1 MNKLLLSLTGATA
14 AGALTLVSP
23 ASWSPGVRR
32 AYVVVPGVLAASF
45 STLLLS
51 RIVDRQADVVS
62 RVESMTEV
70 PTDDA
75 YPLPQRH
82 PVAMRV
88 AVPVIIGAATCG
100 LQGFSLWMD
109 AALERG
115 LVRLGAAHPRRWMA
129 ALAVASSLGMD
140 AIGER
145 VNARTT
151 EDRPAS

>member
-23 ASWSPGVRR
+23 AGWSPGVRR

-45 STLLLS
+45 SALLLS
-51 RIVDRQADVVS
+51 KIVDRQAAVLS
-62 RVESMTEV
+62 RVESVTEA
-70 PTDDA
+70 PTEDA

-82 PVAMRV
+82 PVAVRV
-88 AVPVIIGAATCG
+88 AVPVVVGAATCG
-100 LQGFSLWMD
+100 LQASSLWID

-115 LVRLGAAHPRRWMA
+115 VVRLGAAHPRRWMA
-129 ALAVASSLGMD
+129 TLAVAASLGMD

-145 VNARTT
+145 VNTRTA

>member
-23 ASWSPGVRR
+23 AGWSPGVRR

-45 STLLLS
+45 SALLLS
-51 RIVDRQADVVS
+51 KIVDRQAAVLS
-62 RVESMTEV
+62 RVESVTEA
-70 PTDDA
+70 PTEDA

-82 PVAMRV
+82 PVAVRV
-88 AVPVIIGAATCG
+88 AVPVVVGAATCG
-100 LQGFSLWMD
+100 LQASSLWID

-115 LVRLGAAHPRRWMA
+115 VVRLGAAHPRRWMA
-129 ALAVASSLGMD
+129 TLAVAASLGMD

-145 VNARTT
+145 VNARTA

>member
-1 MNKLLLSLTGATA
+1 MNKLLLSLTGATT

-23 ASWSPGVRR
+23 ADWSPGVRR

-45 STLLLS
+45 GTLLLS
-51 RIVDRQADVVS
+51 KIVDQQADVIS
-62 RVESMTEV
+62 RVESVTEV

-82 PVAMRV
+82 PVAVRV
-88 AVPVIIGAATCG
+88 AVPVVIGAATCG
-100 LQGFSLWMD
+100 FQASSLWID

-115 LVRLGAAHPRRWMA
+115 VVRLGAAHPRRWMA
-129 ALAVASSLGMD
+129 VLAVAASLGTD

-145 VNARTT
+145 VNTRTA
-151 EDRPAS
+151 EDPPVS